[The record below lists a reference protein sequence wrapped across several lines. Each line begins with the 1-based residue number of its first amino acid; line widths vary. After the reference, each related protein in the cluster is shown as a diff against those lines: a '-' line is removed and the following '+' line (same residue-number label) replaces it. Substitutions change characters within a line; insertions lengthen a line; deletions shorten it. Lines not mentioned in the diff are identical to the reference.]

1 MSLFV
6 DTWGWLSL
14 ADPCE
19 PLHGSVAQFFREE
32 SRVPKAVVTSDYV
45 LDELITRLFR
55 RRPFP
60 GAAEFVEGILLS
72 VARGHYILAPVNE
85 LRFARALHLRRKFS
99 DKPRISFTD
108 LTSMAIMQELRVLD
122 VLTADENFLQ
132 AGMGFR
138 IHPD

>member
-1 MSLFV
+1 
-6 DTWGWLSL
+6 
-14 ADPCE
+14 
-19 PLHGSVAQFFREE
+19 
-32 SRVPKAVVTSDYV
+32 VVTSDYV